1 MAQWFFVSDL
11 HLGHSNIIK
20 YCKRPFVSTDE
31 ESFLRMAESGNILYF
46 DVKIS
51 QESTERMNAR
61 IIDSINA
68 TVSSGDNLVILGDFC
83 FIDKYNKFGKPDAG
97 KSAKQYRDRINCK
110 NIYLIYGNHDDRR
123 ILSPLFSACFDQ
135 HMWNINGQKVFT
147 SHYPCRTWDS
157 AHHGAYMLYGH
168 THAALTPED
177 NGQLLPYDK
186 MVFTDGFNKV
196 LKKYNIDQTDAIVE
210 DLLKVAAST
219 KGINL
224 TLDVGVDN
232 QRKNMPFGTPWSMDE
247 IHAYMAKKKSRWLER
262 KQSF

>member
-20 YCKRPFVSTDE
+20 YCKRPFVSPDE

-51 QESTERMNAR
+51 QESTERMNTR

-68 TVSSGDNLVILGDFC
+68 TVGSGDNLVILGDFC

-123 ILSPLFSACFDQ
+123 ILSPLFSACYDQ

-147 SHYPCRTWDS
+147 SHYPCRSWDS
-157 AHHGAYMLYGH
+157 AYHGAYMLYGH

-196 LKKYNIDQTDAIVE
+196 LRKYNIDQTDAIME

-232 QRKNMPFGTPWSMDE
+232 QRKNMPFGTPWNMDE